1 MRTDRIKCFEE
12 IISSVRDYFLQKA
25 NTLES
30 SEYLQHYF
38 GIKANPDIE
47 NEKNPT
53 RLEVFWDDRLIDIN
67 PVDKDIVEKGAKI
80 SIRCSV
86 RGFVTIQLFPC
97 STDSQKCR
105 EDSILLLQ
113 KLNPW
118 WLGKSFFKNILWRV
132 FIAYSTVT
140 AIDGNPSFLSRCFVC
155 IMRYFCTKNVRGI
168 IEGTKFW
175 YDLKLFIGVVFA
187 IVSSSLFVYF
197 LPSTSDEKI
206 DKIED
211 SITRQTVQIDS
222 LAKELR
228 QDKVISTKLDSIL
241 LYQKQIEKNTKY
253 KGGKK

>member
-12 IISSVRDYFLQKA
+12 SIFSVRDYFLLNASK
-25 NTLES
+25 LES
-30 SEYLQHYF
+30 SKYLQQNF
-38 GIKANPDIE
+38 GIEYCPDIE
-47 NEKNPT
+47 NEKNST
-53 RLEVFWDDRLIDIN
+53 RLEVFWDDRIIDILEGKN
-67 PVDKDIVEKGAKI
+67 VIEKGAKI

-118 WLGKSFFKNILWRV
+118 WLGLSFFKNILWRV
-132 FIAYSTVT
+132 FIAYSTAT
-140 AIDGNPSFLSRCFVC
+140 AIDGNPSFMSRCFVC

-168 IEGTKFW
+168 IEGTKLW
-175 YDLKLFIGVVFA
+175 HDLKLFVGVVFA

-197 LPSTSDEKI
+197 LPSTSNEKI
-206 DKIED
+206 DKIENAI
-211 SITRQTVQIDS
+211 SMQTVQIDS
-222 LAKELR
+222 LAKELM

-241 LYQKQIEKNTKY
+241 LYQKQIEKNTKN